1 MLVFLVKELSRVLI
15 HCMIKIN
22 NAYSSSSV
30 RLNTLDEYIE
40 THQPKVPQNEINIK
54 YRIFFIHTIYTN
66 GEKERKKYGRKLS

>member
-1 MLVFLVKELSRVLI
+1 
-15 HCMIKIN
+15 MIKIN

-40 THQPKVPQNEINIK
+40 THQLKVPQIEINIK